1 MDLVLWLL
9 PLCLLFFGVPIYVVP
24 LAVAVVVLLWF
35 MDVPLAQLHLTMFGS
50 VDKFALLAVPFFIF
64 AGELMNRGG
73 ISRRIVDWVLALM
86 GGFRGS
92 LGLTAVGASTVFGAV
107 SGSSAASVAAIGK
120 LLHQPLMEKGYG
132 ERFSGGV
139 ITATGA
145 IAIVVPPSITM
156 ILYGAAAEQSVA
168 ALFAAG
174 ILPGLVIALMTAAY
188 VVYVA
193 RRRRVVEGGRF
204 DWGRVWS
211 TTRGGAWALGMPVI
225 ILGGIYAGL
234 FAPTEAA
241 GVACVYVIV
250 VTMFV
255 YREVGWRELWETA
268 VSTTY
273 LTAQVLIIVA
283 ASGVLSWVLTV
294 SGVPMAI
301 GDFIGGLQMPPWAII
316 IVINLFLLIVGCF
329 LDPSSAILVLTPL
342 LLPIAKSIGIDPI
355 HFGVIMTVNLSIGMF
370 TPPFGLNIFV
380 AQAVFRTPLSVL
392 YPGLL
397 PFIAI
402 NIVSLAI
409 ITFVPA
415 LSLIPARGL
424 G

>member
-1 MDLVLWLL
+1 MDIVIWAV
-9 PLCLLFFGVPIYVVP
+9 PLALLFLGVPIYIVP
-24 LAVAVVVLLWF
+24 LAIAAILLLF
-35 MDVPLAQLHLTMFGS
+35 YMDVPLAQLHLTMFGS

-64 AGELMNRGG
+64 AGELMSRGG

-86 GGFRGS
+86 GGMRGS

-120 LLHQPLMEKGYG
+120 LLHQPLMTKGYS
-132 ERFSGGV
+132 EQFSSGV

-174 ILPGLVIALMTAAY
+174 IIPGLVIAAITAAY
-188 VVYVA
+188 VVFVA
-193 RRRRVVEGGRF
+193 HRSGVVEGGRF
-204 DWGRVWS
+204 DARQFWTATKSGF
-211 TTRGGAWALGMPVI
+211 WALGMPVI

-241 GVACVYVIV
+241 GIACVYAIL
-250 VTMFV
+250 VTVFI
-255 YREVGWRELWETA
+255 YREIGWRELWETA
-268 VSTTY
+268 VSSIY

-283 ASGVLSWVLTV
+283 AAGVFSWILTV
-294 SGVPMAI
+294 SSVPQDLGQFI
-301 GDFIGGLQMPPWAII
+301 GDLAAPPWVVIV
-316 IVINLFLLIVGCF
+316 VINLFLLLVGCF

-342 LLPIAKSIGIDPI
+342 LLPIAVGLGVDPI

-380 AQAVFRTPLSVL
+380 AQAVFKTPLSVL

-402 NIVSLAI
+402 NIVSLGI
-409 ITFVPA
+409 ITFVPE
-415 LSLIPARGL
+415 LSLFLARGL
-424 G
+424 